1 MSKTCFVIS
10 PIGEPGSDARRQA
23 DQALKHLIKK
33 ALDSDFEVSRGDAD
47 ENPGA
52 ITPRI
57 ISSIQGADL
66 IVADMSGLN
75 ANVFYELAIAHGF
88 NVPTVH
94 LQRSTDKVPFD
105 VKDMRVVRYD
115 LNDPDELESAQELLK
130 KYAAYAMTNP
140 AKLETPLTSA
150 GRFHA
155 VEASTDPVTE
165 SNKQVLEAIEEL
177 AGSVRR
183 ALRTGQQSRRFT
195 SLEQA
200 SEDNESLRRSLTA
213 VKDRG
218 ALETGDLRDSITAAT
233 STPHDDLMRELLGS
247 IVGPRTK
254 RQLNRHL
261 FTAELWADSSGASDD
276 DELDPVS

>member
-10 PIGEPGSDARRQA
+10 PIGDLGSDTRRQA

-33 ALDSDFEVSRGDAD
+33 ALDADFEVSRGDAD
-47 ENPGA
+47 DNPGA

-57 ISSIQGADL
+57 ISSIQAADL

-94 LQRSTDKVPFD
+94 IQRSADKVPFD

-115 LNDPDELESAQELLK
+115 LNDPDELETAQELLK
-130 KYAAYAMTNP
+130 KYATYAIANP
-140 AKLETPLTSA
+140 SKLETPLTSA

-165 SNKQVLEAIEEL
+165 SNKQVLEAIDEL

-183 ALRTGQQSRRFT
+183 AIRTGQRNRTFT
-195 SLEQA
+195 TLEQA
-200 SEDNESLRRSLTA
+200 SEDSDALRRALTA
-213 VKDRG
+213 VQDRG
-218 ALETGDLRDSITAAT
+218 ALASVDLRDSITAAT
-233 STPHDDLMRELLGS
+233 SASHDDFMREVLTS
-247 IVGPRTK
+247 IVGSKTK

-261 FTAELWADSSGASDD
+261 FTAELWAESARVSDD
-276 DELDPVS
+276 NEPDSD

>member
-1 MSKTCFVIS
+1 VSKTCFVIS

-33 ALDSDFEVSRGDAD
+33 ALDSDFTVSRGDAD
-47 ENPGA
+47 DNPGA

-57 ISSIQGADL
+57 ISSIQSADL

-94 LQRSTDKVPFD
+94 IQRSADKVPFD

-115 LNDPDELESAQELLK
+115 LNDPDELEASQDILK
-130 KYAAYAMTNP
+130 KYAAYAIANP
-140 AKLETPLTSA
+140 NKLETPLTSA

-155 VEASTDPVTE
+155 VDASTDPVAE
-165 SNKQVLEAIEEL
+165 SNRQVLEAIEEL

-183 ALRTGQQSRRFT
+183 ALRTGQRSRTFT

-200 SEDNESLRRSLTA
+200 SEDN
-213 VKDRG
+213 
-218 ALETGDLRDSITAAT
+218 
-233 STPHDDLMRELLGS
+233 
-247 IVGPRTK
+247 
-254 RQLNRHL
+254 
-261 FTAELWADSSGASDD
+261 
-276 DELDPVS
+276 